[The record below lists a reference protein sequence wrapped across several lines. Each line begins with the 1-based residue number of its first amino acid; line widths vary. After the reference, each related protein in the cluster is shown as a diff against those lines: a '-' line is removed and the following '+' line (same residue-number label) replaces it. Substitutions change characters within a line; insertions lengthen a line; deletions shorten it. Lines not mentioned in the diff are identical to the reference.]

1 MSSPR
6 PPAPR
11 AAHLCRLNTVQKAR
25 DEILSLARLAGY
37 TGADPDMAATALRAR
52 LTSQGQPAATPAG
65 RSRRDAL
72 WAEYR
77 ALPVERR
84 NAFYLANKSILQE
97 GEK

>member
-37 TGADPDMAATALRAR
+37 TGADPDTAATALRAR
-52 LTSQGQPAATPAG
+52 LTSHGQPAATPAG
-65 RSRRDAL
+65 RSRRESL
-72 WAEYR
+72 WAEYHS
-77 ALPVERR
+77 LPIERR
-84 NAFYLANKSILQE
+84 NEFYRANKAAMQE